1 MNYQEIIPL
10 AKQGNQSAFQD
21 LFDAHWN
28 YLYNFHAQK
37 EMSEDEIEDLCI
49 ETFSKAFEKIDSFD
63 LNYNFKTWLVSISK
77 NLYIDQKRK
86 KSIDQST
93 SQINTA
99 VEYPDQTPSIEDQ
112 LIEKQRLKDL
122 RQMIKELKPQYKN
135 ILILRYFEELT
146 LAEIAERNGI
156 SLSNAKVLVMR
167 ARKKLSEKIENKP

>member
-1 MNYQEIIPL
+1 M
-10 AKQGNQSAFQD
+10 K
-21 LFDAHWN
+21 
-28 YLYNFHAQK
+28 
-37 EMSEDEIEDLCI
+37 
-49 ETFSKAFEKIDSFD
+49 
-63 LNYNFKTWLVSISK
+63 
-77 NLYIDQKRK
+77 K

-93 SQINTA
+93 SQINA
-99 VEYPDQTPSIEDQ
+99 SVEYADETPSIEDQ

-146 LAEIAERNGI
+146 YAEIAQRTNI